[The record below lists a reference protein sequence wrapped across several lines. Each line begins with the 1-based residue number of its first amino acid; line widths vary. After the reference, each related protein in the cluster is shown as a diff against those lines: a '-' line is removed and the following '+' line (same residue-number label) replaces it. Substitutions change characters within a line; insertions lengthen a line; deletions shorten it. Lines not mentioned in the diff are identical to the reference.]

1 LKLTRNI
8 IVVMVSDKLYCYVDE
23 TGQDTKGKLFL
34 VAIVLREIN
43 SLVALESELLEI
55 EQKTGKKKL
64 KWKKTS
70 KSIKKSYLNEIVQV
84 KRLKHSI
91 FYSIYLDSKKYSWL
105 IAQTVARTV
114 QKEKSLNCSVIV
126 IIDGLNNK
134 DREVVRKVLK
144 ESKIKYRKIRGMRD
158 EQSVFLRLADAM
170 AGFLRDAVEGQ
181 EYTRLLLKNLQALQ
195 IVTKT

>member
-1 LKLTRNI
+1 
-8 IVVMVSDKLYCYVDE
+8 MVSDKLYCYVDE

-181 EYTRLLLKNLQALQ
+181 EYTRLFLKNLQALQ